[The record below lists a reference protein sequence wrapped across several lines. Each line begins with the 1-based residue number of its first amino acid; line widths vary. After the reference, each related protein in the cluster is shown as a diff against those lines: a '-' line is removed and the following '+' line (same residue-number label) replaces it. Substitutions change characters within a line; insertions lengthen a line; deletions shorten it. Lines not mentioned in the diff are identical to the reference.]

1 MRPAKQKADP
11 PIKVC
16 HACFMVMMAAAKQ
29 CFSCGELLTDPAK
42 RWNIISRNER
52 EIEIGGRH
60 YFAARCSPAHL
71 WVIEENTA
79 PAASGKAKPI
89 GVIAA
94 GLTTRDVTAYFQR
107 QADEAF
113 KKWEKQA

>member
-1 MRPAKQKADP
+1 MRPAKQKAFP
-11 PIKVC
+11 PVKAC
-16 HACFMVMMAAAKQ
+16 HACFMLMPAAAKQ
-29 CFSCGELLTDPAK
+29 CFACGEFLGDPAK
-42 RWNIISRNER
+42 RWSIISRNER
-52 EIEIGGRH
+52 EIEIGGRY

-79 PAASGKAKPI
+79 AAASGKAKPI

-94 GLTTRDVTAYFQR
+94 GLATRDVTSYFQR

-113 KKWEKQA
+113 EKWAKQA